1 MSSDV
6 KKIKEYFLKLNT
18 HNFNQIANYVNN
30 IDENSNLLEIY
41 SFIKKPN
48 YFPLSVLCSHIA
60 NLAGNNENSL
70 NLTIPIMFIPFRSD
84 EYQCYCC
91 KKIYSETPFFKQQYC
106 KDCLQ
111 WYIKYAI
118 SNIDSIKTAIGNL
131 DAYACTT
138 NTVCNTKHKQRNSDF
153 CIQEWCENCSEIS
166 YFKRIIINQQLD
178 FENIGQIFE
187 KNCSVYSIVSFTW
200 MEFTS
205 TSPIVKN
212 GAQIAL

>member
-70 NLTIPIMFIPFRSD
+70 NLIIPIIFIPFRSD

-131 DAYACTT
+131 DAYVCTT

-178 FENIGQIFE
+178 FENIGQFL
-187 KNCSVYSIVSFTW
+187 KKIVQF
-200 MEFTS
+200 
-205 TSPIVKN
+205 I
-212 GAQIAL
+212 L